1 MTAPKQKLLKA
12 GANTRVKQDADYIFH
27 ELTRSICPEC
37 KQVIDAQIIIRE
49 NKVYMRKRCP
59 DHGWFEGIISS
70 DAGMYVDSVKFNK
83 PGTIPLEFSTEVK
96 DGCPLDCG
104 LCPEHKQHMC
114 LGLIE
119 VNTACNLNCPVCF
132 ANAGIGFSLTLEQVE
147 SMLDRFVEIEGD
159 PEVIQFSG
167 GEPTIHPQLL
177 DMIQAAQDRG
187 IRQVMVN
194 TNGVR
199 IARDDRFLEQLARL
213 NPVIY
218 FQFDGLRPETYMT
231 IRGEDLLETKLKAL
245 DRLHEAGLDAVIVAA
260 IERDVNVDEV
270 GALVEFGLEHPAVR
284 GAVFQA
290 KFLEQLAR
298 LNPVIYFQFDG
309 LRPETYMTIRG
320 EDLLETKLKA
330 LDRLHEA
337 GLDAVI
343 VAAIERDVNVD
354 EVGALVEF
362 GLEHPA
368 VRGAVFQPVTHVGRH
383 IPFDPMQRVTIP
395 DVIHGIVDQTGG
407 KFVLEDFVPVPCCFP
422 TCQVNSYVFV
432 DGQKIVPLP
441 RMLEIDQYLDYI
453 TNRALPKAPGAALI
467 KQALEGL
474 WSASAVAGT
483 EKTADQFQ
491 CACGPGLELGYELS
505 HLKDHIFQIAI
516 KDFMDA
522 YTFNVK
528 QVMKCCVGIL
538 VPDGRII
545 PFCAYNSVGYRET
558 IREEMVQA
566 QAANKKG

>member
-1 MTAPKQKLLKA
+1 MTTPQEKLLKA
-12 GANTRVKQDADYIFH
+12 GADLKPARVKQDADYIFH

-37 KQVIDAQIIIRE
+37 KTVIDAQIIIRD

-59 DHGWFEGIISS
+59 EHGWFEGIISS
-70 DAGMYVDSVKFNK
+70 DAEMYVNSIKFNK

-147 SMLDRFVEIEGD
+147 GMLDRFVEIEGD

-177 DMIQAAQDRG
+177 DMIQAAKDRG

-213 NPVIY
+213 DPVIY

-231 IRGEDLLETKLKAL
+231 IRGEDLLETKIKAL
-245 DRLHEAGLDAVIVAA
+245 DRLHHVGLDAVIVAA
-260 IERDVNVDEV
+260 IERNVNVDEV
-270 GALVEFGLEHPAVR
+270 GALVEFGL
-284 GAVFQA
+284 
-290 KFLEQLAR
+290 K
-298 LNPVIYFQFDG
+298 
-309 LRPETYMTIRG
+309 
-320 EDLLETKLKA
+320 
-330 LDRLHEA
+330 
-337 GLDAVI
+337 
-343 VAAIERDVNVD
+343 
-354 EVGALVEF
+354 
-362 GLEHPA
+362 HPA

-395 DVIHGIVDQTGG
+395 DVIHGIVEQTGG
-407 KFVLEDFVPVPCCFP
+407 RFVLEDFVPVPCCFP

-432 DGQKIVPLP
+432 DGDKTVPLP

-453 TNRALPKAPGAALI
+453 TNRALPKVPDAAVI
-467 KQALEGL
+467 KKALEDL
-474 WSASAVAGT
+474 WSASAVPGT

-491 CACGPGLELGYELS
+491 CACGPGLELGYEMS

-522 YTFNVK
+522 YTFSVK

-566 QAANKKG
+566 QAANRKV